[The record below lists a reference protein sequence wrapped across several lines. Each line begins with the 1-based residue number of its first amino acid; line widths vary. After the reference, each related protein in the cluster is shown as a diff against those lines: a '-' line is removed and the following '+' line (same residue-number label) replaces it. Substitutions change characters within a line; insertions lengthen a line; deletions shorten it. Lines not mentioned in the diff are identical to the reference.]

1 MNGFGFIEYEDAM
14 DARDV
19 VPGRRLVPHRTY
31 IWLIF
36 FFFSVPYV
44 FGFAPVPGVIAL
56 LTKSSIQMAVISKA
70 SDSLYNSRGGHVA
83 RRTSLAQWT
92 VLICLVPVARLTV

>member
-19 VPGRRLVPHRTY
+19 VPGRRLVPDGAY
-31 IWLIF
+31 IWLIL
-36 FFFSVPYV
+36 FFSVPYV

-56 LTKSSIQMAVISKA
+56 LTESSLQMAVISKA
-70 SDSLYNSRGGHVA
+70 NDSLYNSRGGHVA

-92 VLICLVPVARLTV
+92 VLICLVPVARSTV

>member
-19 VPGRRLVPHRTY
+19 VPGRKLDPESAY
-31 IWLIF
+31 LWLILLF
-36 FFFSVPYV
+36 SSVPYV
-44 FGFAPVPGVIAL
+44 FGFAPVPGLIAL
-56 LTKSSIQMAVISKA
+56 LTGSSLQMAVISKA

-92 VLICLVPVARLTV
+92 VLICLVPVARSTV